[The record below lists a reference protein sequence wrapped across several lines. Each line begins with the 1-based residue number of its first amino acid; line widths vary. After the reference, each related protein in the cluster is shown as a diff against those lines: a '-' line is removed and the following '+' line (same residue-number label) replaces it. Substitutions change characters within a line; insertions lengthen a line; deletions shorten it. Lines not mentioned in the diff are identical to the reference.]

1 MGKVTVYSPEET
13 VSPVESGTL
22 APRGALHPNPILTLI
37 ENGKPNARRLL
48 QFIAEKISS
57 RVDSGDINIFSKPS
71 AAKPL
76 DFDEAQRLSTHSH
89 LVITGI
95 GD

>member
-1 MGKVTVYSPEET
+1 MGKVTVCSPEEAAA
-13 VSPVESGTL
+13 PVESGTL
-22 APRGALHPNPILTLI
+22 APRGALPSNPVLTLI

-48 QFIAEKISS
+48 QIIAEKVRS
-57 RVDSGDINIFSKPS
+57 RFDSGEINIFSKAS
-71 AAKPL
+71 AAKPIDL
-76 DFDEAQRLSTHSH
+76 GEAQRLGTRSH

>member
-1 MGKVTVYSPEET
+1 MSKITVYSPEESAT
-13 VSPVESGTL
+13 PAESGTL
-22 APRGALHPNPILTLI
+22 APRGKLPPKPVMTLI

-48 QFIAEKISS
+48 QLIAEQIKS
-57 RVDSGDINIFSKPS
+57 RIDSCDIITFSKSS
-71 AAKPL
+71 AAKQL
-76 DFDEAQRLSTHSH
+76 GKDEAQRLAKHSH